1 MVADPAKGDPK
12 GYAAAEPTA
21 NGVSMLVPIEDVG
34 SLKGGRCGSG
44 DEVLPTG
51 RPGKSLNTDILVN
64 SVLIISS
71 APLTDVRTLK

>member
-44 DEVLPTG
+44 DQVRRCFRANLLVLLLLLLSHFS
-51 RPGKSLNTDILVN
+51 R
-64 SVLIISS
+64 
-71 APLTDVRTLK
+71 VRLCATP